1 MIFTKFI
8 VSYKYLHQSFLINK
22 ILWSLNYL
30 KKIGSKYRIDISLNK
45 PIKDPETNFIFLF
58 NSEKILKKNF
68 NIKINLPKSK
78 DAFSILNYNNKILI
92 YAVNYRGLI
101 YAITEIVD
109 IIKFSK
115 NNKLIIKKNIIEKPS
130 TKIRSIS
137 KCFESIDEDKEWFYD
152 KKSWD
157 EYLTLLISERFNRFT
172 ITLGMQY
179 NYPYGNEFI
188 KDVYLY
194 LPYPFLVSP
203 KGYKIK
209 LSNFNSKER
218 NKNLDILKYIGKEA
232 HKRGLEFQIAIWT
245 QKYDFDDVP
254 NANFQVLNYPRGVNY
269 ARYCRDSLSLILKE
283 CPEISGVTLRVHVEC
298 GIPEKS
304 YSFWKIYFE
313 AIKKCG
319 RSINLDLH
327 AKGIDEKLIKLG
339 LKNTKNLS
347 ISPKYISEHMGLP
360 YHQASIRKQEFPP
373 RKKVDKKWSFSEGSR
388 KFLRYSYGDLLKENR
403 DYNILYRIWPGTQ
416 RILLWADHELASGY
430 GKLSTFCNSLGTELC
445 EPLSFKGR
453 MGTGIKG
460 GRYNYKLKK
469 LRTKYDWE
477 KYIYNYRIWGRLNY
491 NPDTKKNTYL
501 RYLNYHFGCNYK
513 DISNALANASRVLP
527 FITLVHGVSASNN
540 SYWPEIYENMSIVKK
555 APWLPYSYD
564 LQKHSRFGMST
575 SCDPQLIMSPKEMA
589 DKIFK
594 NRTIN
599 KYSPL
604 TMILWLDRFSK
615 NAKNYI
621 IRAANKIK
629 RKDNYD
635 FLRIYIDV
643 IIQSSIGKF
652 FTYKFKASILW
663 EYYLLSKNKKIG
675 EEALKNYLKAKKA
688 WEVAAKISKKYYLPD
703 LSYGPQSWLRGRWDD
718 RLPAINKDIDDMR
731 VILIKNKKKYKKIKK
746 DLKIINY
753 VENWNDN
760 QNILVNHLSPKNYI
774 KGEKIFL
781 SCKLDLNK
789 NFLGYIHFREVNQSK
804 KWIRKKL
811 IKKQGIYKSIIS
823 SSFTNTNYPIQ
834 YYFEFIDNKHSKFSP
849 GFNKFLSNQPYYLLR
864 QKKFIDLN

>member
-1 MIFTKFI
+1 MQSSKFI
-8 VSYKYLHQSFLINK
+8 VSYKYLDHSFSKKK
-22 ILWSLNYL
+22 ILWALNHL
-30 KKIGSKYRIDISLNK
+30 KKIGNKYKIKILFNKTFKDSKKNS
-45 PIKDPETNFIFLF
+45 IFLF
-58 NSEKILKKNF
+58 NSEKKLKKNF
-68 NIKINLPKSK
+68 DIKVNLPKNNEGF
-78 DAFSILNYNNKILI
+78 AIIPYNNTILI
-92 YAVNYRGLI
+92 YAKDYRGFI

-137 KCFESIDEDKEWFYD
+137 KCFESVDEDKDWFYN

-172 ITLGMQY
+172 LTLGMQY

-194 LPYPFLVSP
+194 LPYPFLVLP

-209 LSNFNSKER
+209 LSNFTSKER
-218 NKNLDILKYIGKEA
+218 NKNLNIIKHIAKLSKE
-232 HKRGLEFQIAIWT
+232 RGLEFQIAIWT
-245 QKYDFDDVP
+245 QRYDFDDVP
-254 NANFQVLNYPRGVNY
+254 KANFQITNYPKGLNY
-269 ARYCRDSLSLILKE
+269 ARYCRDSLALILKK
-283 CPEISGVTLRVHVEC
+283 CPEITGVTLRAHVEC

-304 YSFWKIYFE
+304 YTFWTIYFQ
-313 AIKKCG
+313 AIKNCG
-319 RSINLDLH
+319 RLINLDLH
-327 AKGIDEKLIKLG
+327 AKGIDKKLIEIA
-339 LKNTKNLS
+339 LKNTENLS

-373 RKKVDKKWSFSEGSR
+373 RKKVNNKWTFSEGSR
-388 KFLRYSYGDLLKENR
+388 KFLRYSYGDLLKEDR
-403 DYNILYRIWPGTQ
+403 KYNILYRIWPGTQ
-416 RILLWADHELASGY
+416 RILLWADHQLASGY

-460 GRYNYKLKK
+460 GRFNYKSNKLK
-469 LRTKYDWE
+469 TKYDWE

-491 NPDTKKNTYL
+491 NPNTKQNTYL
-501 RYLNYHFGCNYK
+501 RYLSYNFGSSYK

-527 FITLVHGVSASNN
+527 FVTLVHGVSASNN

-555 APWLPYSYD
+555 SPWLPYSYD
-564 LQKHSRFGMST
+564 LHKNSRFGMST
-575 SCDPQLIMSPKEMA
+575 SCDPQLIMSPKEMV

-594 NRTIN
+594 NKPIN

-604 TMILWLDRFSK
+604 TMILWLERFSK

-621 IRAANKIK
+621 SKAANIIK
-629 RKDNYD
+629 NENNYE

-663 EYYLLSKNKKIG
+663 EYYLLSKNKKVG
-675 EEALKNYLKAKKA
+675 EEALNNYLKARNA
-688 WEVAAKISKKYYLPD
+688 WNVAAVISKKYYLPD
-703 LSYGPQSWLRGRWDD
+703 LTYGPQSWLRGRWDD
-718 RLPAINKDIDDMR
+718 RLPAINQDIDDMR
-731 VILIKNKKKYKKIKK
+731 SILIKNKNKYKKIKR
-746 DLKIINY
+746 DLELIDYIK
-753 VENWNDN
+753 NWNND
-760 QNILVNHLSPKNYI
+760 QNILVNHLPPKHYI
-774 KGEKIFL
+774 KGENISL
-781 SCKLDLNK
+781 LCKLDINK
-789 NFLGYIHFREVNQSK
+789 KLSGYINFREVNQSK
-804 KWIRKKL
+804 KWRRKKL
-811 IKKQGIYKSIIS
+811 TKSRDIYYSVIPKR
-823 SSFTNTNYPIQ
+823 FTNTQYPIQ
-834 YYFEFIDNKHSKFSP
+834 YYFEFTNKKYSSFSP

-864 QKKFIDLN
+864 QKL